1 MASRC
6 SVSQPSRKQLGV
18 GPTPRAH
25 PRKDAGSLWHRTRET
40 SIPLQIPL
48 RLQTPGDYLRCPH
61 NALLLGMP
69 HPSNTPASLAFL
81 ERLIG
86 GTMPFLTSEPLTPAL
101 PALSPFL
108 PSPHLTP
115 GMLEGGKL
123 LSPLGVTFSPYRP
136 QDILQTHQ
144 IPSLFVLISV
154 CSALTGQRHRLRP
167 PCAWSIV
174 GVEQTLSDWE
184 KRVEERTVH
193 TPSLKSFHLPAPCNL
208 TQLMKLLKSSTFKV
222 IGPGPLLLSEAQ
234 QLFAGHITSW
244 CGVSSHC
251 LARFCVGAES

>member
-1 MASRC
+1 M
-6 SVSQPSRKQLGV
+6 GV

-167 PCAWSIV
+167 PCAWSIA
-174 GVEQTLSDWE
+174 GVEQTFVRLGEESGGANCSHTLPEKLSSPG
-184 KRVEERTVH
+184 TMQSH
-193 TPSLKSFHLPAPCNL
+193 
-208 TQLMKLLKSSTFKV
+208 STN
-222 IGPGPLLLSEAQ
+222 EAVKEQ
-234 QLFAGHITSW
+234 YFQGDRAGTSAA
-244 CGVSSHC
+244 
-251 LARFCVGAES
+251 L